1 MERRKARSGG
11 LQTAVW
17 LSSAIWR
24 SPFLVFLFS
33 ILAAFSAFGGVRHF
47 TYLYEAPTSA
57 PGSIELEN
65 WLTWRGTTDQ
75 LDFRHE
81 LEFGVTDKFQV
92 SVYLADWFYKNDQA
106 GSGFSYS
113 DSAIELIYNLTNPV
127 VDPVGL
133 SIYGEIR
140 AGDRLVEL
148 ESKLIAQKNFG
159 PLILAYNATLEAVW
173 EGTDLAERKGE
184 FSQALGASYEI
195 SPRISVGVEL
205 LHEFVFPEWR
215 DAETIRN
222 LFVGPNVS
230 YRRGNWFVTVTAL
243 AQATGTTDEPDFQ
256 VRTVFGFG
264 L

>member
-1 MERRKARSGG
+1 MKK
-11 LQTAVW
+11 
-17 LSSAIWR
+17 
-24 SPFLVFLFS
+24 S
-33 ILAAFSAFGGVRHF
+33 ILSIFLLSILPAFSAFGGVRHF

-65 WLTWRGTTDQ
+65 WLTWRRTNDPERADQ

-81 LEFGVTDKFQV
+81 IEFGVTDKFQV
-92 SVYLADWFYKNDQA
+92 SVYLADWFYKNDNER
-106 GSGFSYS
+106 SGFTYA
-113 DSAIELIYNLTNPV
+113 DSAIEVIYNLTNPV

-173 EGTDLAERKGE
+173 EGSDLAEREGE
-184 FSQALGASYEI
+184 FSQALGASYEL
-195 SPRISVGVEL
+195 SPRLSVGVEL

-215 DAETIRN
+215 DDEKLRN
-222 LFVGPNVS
+222 LFVGPNIS

-243 AQATGTTDEPDFQ
+243 AQATDTPDEADFQ
-256 VRTVFGFG
+256 VRTIFGIG